1 MTNILWIYGS
11 KIVLKVIRLN
21 VCKNLYIVNE
31 QFFFFI
37 IYVIIPN
44 DVILH
49 DQFFL
54 FFFYFLIKLNM
65 NSNSMKN
72 LKNFDQFCC

>member
-31 QFFFFI
+31 QFFFYYIFFLLC
-37 IYVIIPN
+37 VIIPN

-54 FFFYFLIKLNM
+54 FFFLFFNQIKYEQ
-65 NSNSMKN
+65 
-72 LKNFDQFCC
+72 QFNEKFKEF